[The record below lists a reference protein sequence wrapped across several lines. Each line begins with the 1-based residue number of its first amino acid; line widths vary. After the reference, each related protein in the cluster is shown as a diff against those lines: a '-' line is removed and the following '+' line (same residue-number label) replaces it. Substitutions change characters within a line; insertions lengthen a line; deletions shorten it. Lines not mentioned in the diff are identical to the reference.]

1 MCIFDMSTDMS
12 RTSLPQIH
20 GIAGLSLV
28 RILMLTV
35 YAECIN
41 HSFLLPQ
48 DCSSRLLSC
57 RNHFRQPASLSAV
70 YNECSGF
77 SGCCGIS
84 ITAHSPPYHSFFV
97 GMPVDSSGPIT
108 TVSSFQSCA
117 EKQLYICFH
126 NLSLLSAFSP
136 CSSLYS
142 KPFLCIFFKLY
153 CYIPLPS

>member
-1 MCIFDMSTDMS
+1 MQSVSTTAS
-12 RTSLPQIH
+12 SSHRTAARDCFPAGTTLGSLPLFQLYIMMH
-20 GIAGLSLV
+20 WV
-28 RILMLTV
+28 
-35 YAECIN
+35 
-41 HSFLLPQ
+41 F
-48 DCSSRLLSC
+48 RLL
-57 RNHFRQPASLSAV
+57 RH
-70 YNECSGF
+70 
-77 SGCCGIS
+77 IH
-84 ITAHSPPYHSFFV
+84 HSPPYHSFFV